1 MNPLKIFNEDNRPEQ
16 KSVNIEY
23 TILEKDVVGFAEGVQ
38 SVLLDLGY
46 DFAYDETSPPDKNGE
61 VTYKVFGVK
70 KEVIDIDEE

>member
-1 MNPLKIFNEDNRPEQ
+1 MNPLKIFNEDDVPIQEPINL
-16 KSVNIEY
+16 EY
-23 TILEKDVVGFAEGVQ
+23 TVLEKDVVAFSEGVQ